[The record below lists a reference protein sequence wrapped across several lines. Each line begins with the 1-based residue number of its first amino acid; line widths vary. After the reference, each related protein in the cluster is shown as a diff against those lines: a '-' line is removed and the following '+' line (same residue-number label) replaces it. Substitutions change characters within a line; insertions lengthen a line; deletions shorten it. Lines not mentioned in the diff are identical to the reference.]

1 MNSSRK
7 RGTPLPRLALAAL
20 AAACVTLA
28 AEDPADPW
36 IDRFEPFGARAGS
49 ETEVTVFGRNLAAPS
64 TVAFDSPHLSWETDS
79 LQGDGTLRGTL
90 RVAPDAPQGP
100 HIAALVT
107 PGGRS
112 NSRILYVDELPST
125 SESEPNDTLGQAQSI
140 ILRAQTLHGGMHSLP
155 DVDVFAFQAAAGER
169 WTFDLRSIEYGGFL
183 ENNMSLLDEG
193 GKRIAFSDDRDDYL
207 ETPFLEHTFQ
217 RSGKHFLKLDQ
228 YRGPQRVNCNKNCG
242 YMLRVGQLPVVDA
255 AFPLGARP
263 GQQVEISLRGRA
275 LGEADHIWMVPARR
289 AEYYRLT
296 FPFTIPVSPDPR
308 PGAPIEGTVVR
319 REERRLSVRFAIPR
333 DAWRG
338 LWRLWVRS
346 PGGATDSISL
356 EISDMPQPDCRE
368 IRPDP
373 RGAACNGVLEG
384 GRSEHEYAL
393 ALEAGQPLA
402 VTALAAQLGLPR
414 LDTVLELFDADG
426 ILVAE
431 HDDLMSGQGTV
442 IGNPDSMLVYKPEAA
457 GRFRLVVRDR
467 IGRTGPDM
475 AYRLRV
481 EEREPGF
488 SLLSDPENLNVR
500 TGSTERVGVLLVP
513 EPGYDGAVSI
523 WIDDPPP
530 GIAAETGRFRRG
542 QFFGPSGDGDNI
554 VIPEAFLHV
563 RVGPDVQPGD
573 YRLRIL
579 GRAEGADGTVEAL
592 STLWIGPPRKRND
605 VRRPVEFTRLTV
617 LDPSLPAESEPELSV
632 GSR

>member
-7 RGTPLPRLALAAL
+7 RGIPLPRLALAVL
-20 AAACVTLA
+20 AAAWVTLA
-28 AEDPADPW
+28 AEDPSDPW
-36 IDRFEPFGARAGS
+36 IDRFEPFGAGAGS
-49 ETEVTVFGRNLAAPS
+49 ECAVALFGRNL
-64 TVAFDSPHLSWETDS
+64 TVPATVVFDSPHLTWETDALHS
-79 LQGDGTLRGTL
+79 DGALRGTVRL
-90 RVAPDAPQGP
+90 SRDAPPGP
-100 HIAALVT
+100 HIATLVT
-107 PGGRS
+107 PLGRS
-112 NSRILYVDELPST
+112 NSRIFYVDELPSS
-125 SESEPNDTLGQAQSI
+125 SEGEPNDTLAQSQSI
-140 ILRAQTLHGGMHSLP
+140 KLRALTLHGGMHSLS
-155 DVDVFAFQAAAGER
+155 DVDIFSFEAAAGER

-183 ENNMSLLDEG
+183 ENNMSLLDES

-217 RSGKHFLKLDQ
+217 RSGKYFLKLDQ

-242 YMLRVGQLPVVDA
+242 YMLRIGQIPIVDA

-263 GQQVEISLRGRA
+263 GQQVEVSLRGRA
-275 LGEADHIWMVPARR
+275 LEEVESVWLVPVRR

-308 PGAPIEGTVVR
+308 PSTRIEGEIER
-319 REERRLSVRFAIPR
+319 RGERRLSAMFAIPA

-346 PGGATDSISL
+346 SGGSADSISL
-356 EISDMPQPDCRE
+356 EISDMPEPDCRE
-368 IRPDP
+368 IRPAP

-384 GRSEHEYAL
+384 DRSEHEFAL
-393 ALEAGQPLA
+393 TLGAGQPLA
-402 VTALAAQLGLPR
+402 VTTLSAQLGVPQ

-426 ILVAE
+426 NLVAE

-442 IGNPDSMLVYKPEAA
+442 IGNPDSMLVYKPDAA

-500 TGSTERVGVLLVP
+500 AGATERVGVLLVP
-513 EPGYDGAVSI
+513 EPGYDDAVSV
-523 WIDDPPP
+523 WIADPPP
-530 GIAAETGRFRRG
+530 GISAEPSRFRGGR
-542 QFFGPSGDGDNI
+542 FFGPSGDGDNI
-554 VIPEAFLHV
+554 VIPEAFIHV
-563 RVGPDVQPGD
+563 RVDPGVPPGD
-573 YRLRIL
+573 YPLRVL
-579 GRAEGADGTVEAL
+579 GRAEAGGATVAAL

-605 VRRPVEFTRLTV
+605 VRRPVEYVRLTV
-617 LDPSLPAESEPELSV
+617 LDPSPQHEGEPELSG